1 MHPSSTPPD
10 PLNTSAGLRPGPR
23 TGSPLRAPRLRPGDR
38 VRIVSPSSRPSR
50 RDVERGAAVLAS
62 WGLRV
67 EVGDH
72 VFDQWGPM
80 AGRDWDRLADLNAAF
95 ADPGV
100 RVVFATRGG
109 AGAYRIAD
117 GLDTDAVRRDP
128 KPLVGFS
135 DVTHLHLALWRECR
149 LATVHGPFLTHG
161 DDVLDSGTVQALR
174 HALTETEPI
183 TLHADPNEVTEA
195 VTVDGTATGVLIGGL
210 LTALSTEAGAG
221 LPSLDGAILF
231 LEHPLSGLRNVD
243 RALTQLRRSGV
254 LNGLRGVALGQ
265 FFGFEGDVTASQD
278 GGWSIADVLIEH
290 FGGLGIPVLGGLPV
304 GHRNRPATLPLGAEA
319 VLDGT
324 AGTLTVGS
332 AVT

>member
-1 MHPSSTPPD
+1 MHDSSTEAD
-10 PLNTSAGLRPGPR
+10 LLRTAEGPR
-23 TGSPLRAPRLRPGDR
+23 TAPPVRAPRLRPGDR
-38 VRIVSPSSRPSR
+38 VRIVSPSSSPNREH
-50 RDVERGAAVLAS
+50 VERGAEVLAS

-67 EVGDH
+67 ELGDH

-80 AGRDWDRLADLNAAF
+80 AGSDKHRLADLNAAF

-100 RVVFATRGG
+100 RAVFATRGG

-128 KPLVGFS
+128 KPLIGFS
-135 DVTHLHLALWRECR
+135 DVTHLHLALWRRCR

-161 DDVLDSGTVQALR
+161 NDVLDKATVHALR
-174 HALTETEPI
+174 RALTEAEPV
-183 TLHADPNEVTEA
+183 TLHADPTEATGA
-195 VTVDGTATGVLIGGL
+195 VTVGGAASGVLVGGL

-231 LEHPLSGLRNVD
+231 LEHPLGGLRHVD
-243 RALTQLRRSGV
+243 RALTQLRRSGA
-254 LNGLRGVALGQ
+254 LQGLRGVALGQ
-265 FFGFEGDVTASQD
+265 FFGFEDDPTASQD
-278 GGWSIADVLIEH
+278 GGWNITDVLTEH

-304 GHRNRPATLPLGAEA
+304 GHRDRPATLPLGTEA
-319 VLDGT
+319 MLDGT
-324 AGTLTVGS
+324 ARTLTVAP